1 MHYVFNDQK
10 IAINFHLEK
19 FTPSERPD
27 KVTEMQKLSAKVL
40 KQEGWEVLDLAEKE
54 FKSWTYDQR
63 IQNIQGWLREA
74 KER

>member
-1 MHYVFNDQK
+1 
-10 IAINFHLEK
+10 
-19 FTPSERPD
+19 
-27 KVTEMQKLSAKVL
+27 MQKLSAKVL